1 MITIDRLKSP
11 KADVSTLIVLQ
22 KDERGMVESKLLD
35 VEILDFVNK
44 ELKENNRTFFTFN
57 KVSHW
62 LVVAVVDI
70 VEPQYKSVEALRKL
84 GGKLLDFCDNEY
96 I

>member
-44 ELKENNRTFFTFN
+44 ELKENNR
-57 KVSHW
+57 

-96 I
+96 IKHLQFV